1 MKIRPFTE
9 FEKSGYDWIGLIP
22 KGWSVYP
29 LRALCNDSDSVFVDG
44 DWIESEDIETD
55 GTIRYL
61 TSGNIGVGVY
71 KDQGS
76 SFITE
81 QKFNELNCTDVLP
94 EDILISRLNLPV
106 ARACIVPEFDSRI
119 VTCVDNV
126 IFRPNKNIS
135 RQFMTYLL
143 SAEHHFA
150 NTKNLAR
157 GTTMQRI
164 SGSTLGKIRFAIPS
178 LKEQEKIANFLNHET
193 SKIDELIQKQERL
206 IELIL
211 EKQQAEILNSV
222 TYGLQSN
229 VGLKKSTNN
238 WLDKIPSHWDEGNL
252 KVLSKIYSGGTPDKS
267 KQEYWID
274 GTIPWLNS
282 GSVNDFYIQS
292 PSEYISEEA
301 LKNSSAKWIKKG
313 SVLVAL
319 AGQGKTKGMAA
330 QLMFDST
337 CNQSMCAIVPESKLD
352 GNYLLWWL
360 SANYQNIRNMAG
372 GDLRDGLNLEMIGSI
387 KCPIP
392 SLKEQLAIAGYLNDL
407 REKNIALTKKCKES
421 IELLNEHRASLISAA
436 VTGKI
441 DLRSGINGD

>member
-1 MKIRPFTE
+1 MKLRDSSE
-9 FEKSGYDWIGLIP
+9 FEKSRYDWIGLSP
-22 KGWSVYP
+22 KSWFVYP
-29 LRALCNDSDSVFVDG
+29 LQTLCNGVDSAFVDG
-44 DWIESEDIETD
+44 DWIESEDIEVN

-61 TSGNIGVGVY
+61 TSGNVGVGVY

-81 QKFNELNCTDVLP
+81 ERFENLNCTEVLP
-94 EDILISRLNLPV
+94 GDILISRLNLPI
-106 ARACIVPEFDSRI
+106 ARACIVPEFDSKV

-126 IFRPNKNIS
+126 IVRPNKNVS
-135 RQFMTYLL
+135 RRFLVYLL

-150 NTKNLAR
+150 NTKNLGR

-164 SGSTLGKIRFAIPS
+164 SGSVLGKIRFAIPGYD
-178 LKEQEKIANFLNHET
+178 EQELIANLLDRET
-193 SKIDELIQKQERL
+193 TKIDRLIQKQEKL
-206 IELIL
+206 IGLIL
-211 EKQQAEILNSV
+211 EKQHSEILNCV
-222 TYGLQSN
+222 TYGLQFSMDF
-229 VGLKKSTNN
+229 KKSTNV
-238 WLDKIPSHWDEGNL
+238 WLDKIPSHWDEASL
-252 KVLSKIYSGGTPDKS
+252 KVLSKIYSGGTPNKS
-267 KQEYWID
+267 KEEYWAD
-274 GTIPWLNS
+274 GLIPWLNS
-282 GSVNDFYIQS
+282 GSVNDFYIHS
-292 PSEYISEEA
+292 PSEYITEDA

-337 CNQSMCAIVPESKLD
+337 CNQSMCAIVPDSKLD

-392 SLKEQLAIAGYLNDL
+392 PLQEQLAIASHLNTL
-407 REKNIALTKKCKES
+407 REKNTALTNKCKES
-421 IELLNEHRASLISAA
+421 IEFLRERRASLISAA

-441 DLRSGINGD
+441 DVRNT